1 MNPSP
6 ATKTL
11 RVDLPQN
18 IQVSQQ
24 TLRRFVCFA
33 ETNLVVVVRGSAL
46 NKHIIIISLF
56 KALPWTTTTKLINS
70 HQKKLME
77 NSFSFKCR
85 CFHWTGTI
93 YPLPKRKKYAL
104 AGFTKSTRCLFQYWR
119 GETKLFFTVLVFNF
133 LHSLQNDF
141 FLS

>member
-85 CFHWTGTI
+85 HFHSTERNSYLSITWKENICTCQLYKINTVPISKLKRRSQIAFYCTCF
-93 YPLPKRKKYAL
+93 
-104 AGFTKSTRCLFQYWR
+104 
-119 GETKLFFTVLVFNF
+119 
-133 LHSLQNDF
+133 
-141 FLS
+141 